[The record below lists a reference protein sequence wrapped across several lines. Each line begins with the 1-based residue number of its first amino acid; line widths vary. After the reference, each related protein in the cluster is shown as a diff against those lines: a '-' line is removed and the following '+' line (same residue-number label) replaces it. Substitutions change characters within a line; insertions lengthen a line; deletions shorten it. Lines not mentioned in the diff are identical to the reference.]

1 MYKGYDQKMD
11 SEPVIVVNNLSKT
24 YPQKPQLM
32 KLREDKFLTYLNKRL
47 FGKGQGKKDFVA
59 LDNISFSVYQGES
72 VGIVGYNGAGKST
85 LLRVLAGITAPTEGT
100 ISIRGNFGELFALNS
115 GFNKDLSGRKNIY
128 LLAAI
133 KGVSEREIEERIDSI
148 IEFSELGDF
157 IDQPVKIYSS
167 GMRGRLGFSILIHLL
182 PDIIFID
189 EALATGD
196 RKFREKCQN
205 KLGELIRADKTLV
218 LVSHAAEIVKSS
230 CTRAIW
236 LDKGK
241 LIMDGDAKEVVD
253 AYEDDKR
260 ARTGKSR

>member
-1 MYKGYDQKMD
+1 MD
-11 SEPVIVVNNLSKT
+11 SSPVIIVKNVTKI

-32 KLREDKFLTYLNKRL
+32 KLREDKLLTFL
-47 FGKGQGKKDFVA
+47 GKKMFGRNERTKDFIA
-59 LDNISFSVYQGES
+59 LDDISFSVYPGES

-85 LLRVLAGITAPTEGT
+85 LLRVLAGITAPTQGSVT
-100 ISIRGNFGELFALNS
+100 IYGKYGELFALNS

-133 KGVSEREIEERIDSI
+133 KGVSENEIENRMNSI

-167 GMRGRLGFSILIHLL
+167 GMRGRLGFSVLIHLL

-189 EALATGD
+189 EALSTGD
-196 RKFREKCQN
+196 RKFREKCQD
-205 KLGELIRADKTLV
+205 KLNELMKEDKTLV
-218 LVSHAAEIVKSS
+218 LVSHAADIVKST

-241 LIMDGDAKEVVD
+241 LVMDGDVQEVVD
-253 AYEDDKR
+253 AYQDDKK
-260 ARTGKSR
+260 ARTQLRA